1 MFPYLSKDRRASH
14 EMQPDFALN
23 PQSCPYAK
31 PAPKSPFFRCVS
43 SVLSPVLVANLNGQS
58 VSTDSSLDEPHTPS
72 CRVNLGPVWP
82 SSSHQS
88 SAALAA
94 FRYSRLDSNADVR
107 NVQLERALEKH
118 SQLKRSSHCHR
129 PGPGPARPGLVLD
142 DRAGPGRYSRVA
154 GNDVG
159 RRACTLSLNSTT
171 P

>member
-1 MFPYLSKDRRASH
+1 
-14 EMQPDFALN
+14 MQPDFTLN

-43 SVLSPVLVANLNGQS
+43 SVLSPVLVANLNWQS

-72 CRVNLGPVWP
+72 FRVNLGPVWP

-107 NVQLERALEKH
+107 SVQLERTLEKH
-118 SQLKRSSHCHR
+118 SQVKNHSGGQKTSEELISGFGIIKPR
-129 PGPGPARPGLVLD
+129 PFHAIE
-142 DRAGPGRYSRVA
+142 YSI
-154 GNDVG
+154 
-159 RRACTLSLNSTT
+159 LL
-171 P
+171 

>member
-1 MFPYLSKDRRASH
+1 
-14 EMQPDFALN
+14 MQPDFTLN

-43 SVLSPVLVANLNGQS
+43 SVLSPVLVANLNWQS

-107 NVQLERALEKH
+107 NAQLE
-118 SQLKRSSHCHR
+118 
-129 PGPGPARPGLVLD
+129 LVLERQPCD
-142 DRAGPGRYSRVA
+142 QSRLRASVQEVAPDCVRMYRRYVYGA
-154 GNDVG
+154 
-159 RRACTLSLNSTT
+159 
-171 P
+171 